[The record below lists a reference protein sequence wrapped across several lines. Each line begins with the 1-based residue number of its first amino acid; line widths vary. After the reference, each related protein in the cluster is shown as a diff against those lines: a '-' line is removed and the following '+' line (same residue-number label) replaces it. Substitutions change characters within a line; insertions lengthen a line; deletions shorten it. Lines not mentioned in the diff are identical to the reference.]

1 MIKKVAFS
9 FYPVI
14 DMKRAREFYENI
26 LGFKPGSTGGDKWVE
41 YDLPGGGCF
50 ALTTMTGAKPSADAG
65 GCVAFE
71 VDDIDATVTE
81 LKAKN
86 IEVKMEI
93 IDTPVCR
100 MAAILDSEGNG
111 ILLHQINKK

>member
-1 MIKKVAFS
+1 MKYKELNQRID
-9 FYPVI
+9 
-14 DMKRAREFYENI
+14 DMKGEIIEGIRQSVSIYSVKSNPEPDAPFGKGPKDALENAI
-26 LGFKPGSTGGDKWVE
+26 EQAEKLG
-41 YDLPGGGCF
+41 
-50 ALTTMTGAKPSADAG
+50 
-65 GCVAFE
+65 
-71 VDDIDATVTE
+71 